1 MNVRMMPPQGPMG
14 QPQPMGGAPAPM
26 PQMGAPMGGP
36 MPVPPMQGQPTAGQ
50 QKGQGLGS
58 TFGGSAQGR
67 QGFKQFM
74 AAKKQTS
81 ALTPQMPVAQM
92 PMPSPVQA
100 PQPMLPAPTPQ
111 MLGAMKPMGAP
122 QMGGPVQVGRPM
134 RGSQGRG

>member
-26 PQMGAPMGGP
+26 PPQGAPMGGP

-58 TFGGSAQGR
+58 TFGGSASGR

-81 ALTPQMPVAQM
+81 ALTPQMPQAQM
-92 PMPSPVQA
+92 PMSA
-100 PQPMLPAPTPQ
+100 
-111 MLGAMKPMGAP
+111 
-122 QMGGPVQVGRPM
+122 
-134 RGSQGRG
+134 GSSSGTSAYVTCAESADDGSDEVLWVNASG